1 MELSLL
7 WSTLNTEVS
16 EVELSIE
23 HSEFR
28 VSGVELGGVE
38 HSEHRHGLDLDLKY
52 FECSV
57 SVAQL
62 DVKYSEHRVSG
73 VGILS
78 FPDTS
83 CPSFTGQGLHTLCL
97 QMATC
102 GGFPLFNKRG
112 LAEPL
117 CI

>member
-1 MELSLL
+1 ML

-28 VSGVELGGVE
+28 VSGVELGVE

-102 GGFPLFNKRG
+102 GGLSFVQQEGPG
-112 LAEPL
+112 
-117 CI
+117 